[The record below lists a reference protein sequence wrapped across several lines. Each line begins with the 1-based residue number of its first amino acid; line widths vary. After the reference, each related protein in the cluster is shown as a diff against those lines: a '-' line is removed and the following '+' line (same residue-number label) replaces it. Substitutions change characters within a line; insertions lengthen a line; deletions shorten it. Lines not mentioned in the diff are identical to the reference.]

1 MKKIIFNG
9 IILLMGINSSY
20 AQTAD
25 FRIFSWGNPMEK
37 IKTDEK
43 SPFFSTL
50 KSDELEYNDKLGGS
64 NFKVLY
70 IFNDNNKLISGIYIF
85 SKKYSNP
92 ELYYQ
97 EYSVFLKLLTE
108 KYGKATNEKETWNT
122 TDPLYDKSNKKQA
135 IADKN
140 LNLYAVWYTK
150 RTAIKI
156 TLISIGN
163 EVPSMQIHYTA
174 TSLDELEN
182 QIDLKDALNKL

>member
-50 KSDELEYNDKLGGS
+50 KSDELEYDDKLGGS

>member
-156 TLISIGN
+156 TVISIGN

>member
-122 TDPLYDKSNKKQA
+122 TDPLYDKSNKKQG